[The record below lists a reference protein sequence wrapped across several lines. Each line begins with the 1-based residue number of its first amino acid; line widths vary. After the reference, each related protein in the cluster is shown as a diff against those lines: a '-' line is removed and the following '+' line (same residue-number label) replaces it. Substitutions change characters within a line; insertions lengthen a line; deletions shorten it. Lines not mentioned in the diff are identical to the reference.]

1 MEFSWLLGL
10 DYWENRFVL
19 QQCGAVRKFYL
30 TSYNTHH
37 VIHLCLPFWWV
48 CKHRRSSF
56 FPIDR
61 RSNTNSML
69 FLLSLVFDHL
79 VSIVEWYAS
88 FLDLNLPLECRLSNK
103 ILTFKSRVT
112 TMILLFSVSCFLI
125 PNCGSDPRW
134 RSVIWINKKH
144 TYDEAS
150 VD

>member
-1 MEFSWLLGL
+1 
-10 DYWENRFVL
+10 
-19 QQCGAVRKFYL
+19 
-30 TSYNTHH
+30 
-37 VIHLCLPFWWV
+37 
-48 CKHRRSSF
+48 
-56 FPIDR
+56 
-61 RSNTNSML
+61 ML

-134 RSVIWINKKH
+134 RSVILKIGDSLDDIYHMDCLQSLPLHGGRFTEFIANKNVQARRKH
-144 TYDEAS
+144 HYSPSCLTSLNGANFRDKRS
-150 VD
+150 FICMHH